1 MKLFRHGESGHEKPG
16 MLDTSGILR
25 DLSGHLVDLD
35 PYHLP
40 DEAGLKQL
48 QALDI
53 ETLPVLDPS
62 VHITAC
68 LARPGKL
75 ICIGLNSALHTRE
88 LGLNLM
94 PKQDMLLF
102 MKPTSAICGP
112 HDPILYTR
120 MTQKLDWEAELGIVI
135 GKQGKYIQQE
145 DARDYIFGYTCVNDL
160 SERFLQLECGD
171 SQFTKGKCF
180 DNAAPIGPYI
190 VTKDGIDDPNQ
201 LNINL
206 WVNHQLRQA
215 FNTRDYIH
223 NDLAVVSYVSQ
234 YFTLYPGDIIS
245 MGSAPGNAK
254 SWGEDQ
260 YLKPGDEVVLSIEG
274 LGTQRQTVIHEL

>member
-1 MKLFRHGESGHEKPG
+1 MKLFRYGEYGNEKPG
-16 MLDTSGILR
+16 MLDSSGALR
-25 DLSGHLVDLD
+25 DLSEYLIDLD
-35 PYHLP
+35 PHHLP
-40 DEAGLKQL
+40 DEACLKRL
-48 QALDI
+48 QALDV

-62 VHITAC
+62 VRISAC
-68 LARPGKL
+68 LGRPGKL
-75 ICIGLNSALHTRE
+75 ICVGLNSALHTQE
-88 LGLNLM
+88 LGISPM
-94 PKQDMLLF
+94 PKSEMLLF
-102 MKPTSAICGP
+102 MKPTSAMCGP

-135 GKQGKYIQQE
+135 GKQGKYIEKAQ
-145 DARDYIFGYTCVNDL
+145 ARDFIFGYTCVNDL

-180 DNAAPIGPYI
+180 DNAAPIGPYV
-190 VTKDGIDDPNQ
+190 VTQDEVDDPNQ
-201 LNINL
+201 LNVNL

-223 NDLAVVSYVSQ
+223 DDVAVVSYVSQ

-260 YLKPGDEVVLSIEG
+260 FLKPGDEVVLSIEG
-274 LGTQRQTVIHEL
+274 LGTQKQTVIHET